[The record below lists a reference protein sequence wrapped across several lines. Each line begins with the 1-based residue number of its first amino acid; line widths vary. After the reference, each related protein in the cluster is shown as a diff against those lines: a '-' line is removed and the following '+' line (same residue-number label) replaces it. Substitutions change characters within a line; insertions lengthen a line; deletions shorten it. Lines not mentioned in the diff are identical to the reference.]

1 LLIDAASLIY
11 RALYSTPDSIK
22 AENGVPMNAAYGFLS
37 MLARLIGDRNPDYL
51 CCAEDTDWR
60 PEWRVE
66 LLGGYKAHR
75 AEEGSQQ
82 EEAEEKLAPQIPIIG
97 AVLQAF
103 GIRSVGFPD
112 YEAED
117 VIGTLANRAPGRTE
131 IVSGD
136 RDLFQVVRDPNISV
150 LYPKRGV
157 SEMHV
162 VDEAY
167 IEENYGIPGRA
178 YKDFAV
184 LRGDP
189 SDGLPGVKGVG
200 PKLASDLI
208 RRYGSIEGI
217 VDAIENGEQSVV
229 LDKVRR
235 DLDYVKRAAQ
245 VVAIPTDLPIPDVD
259 LTRPRKEPDPKILSL
274 AEKNGVGGPV
284 LRLTAAVT
292 GKTVDALPERN
303 RG

>member
-1 LLIDAASLIY
+1 
-11 RALYSTPDSIK
+11 
-22 AENGVPMNAAYGFLS
+22 MNAAYGFLS
-37 MLARLIGDRNPDYL
+37 MLARLIGDRDPDYI

-60 PEWRVE
+60 PEWRVA
-66 LLGGYKAHR
+66 LLEGYKAQR

-82 EEAEEKLAPQIPIIG
+82 EEAEEKLAPQLPIIG
-97 AVLQAF
+97 AVLHAF
-103 GIRSVGFPD
+103 GIPAVGHPD

-117 VIGTLANRAPGRTE
+117 VIGTLAQRAPGRTE

-136 RDLFQVVRDPNISV
+136 RDLFQVVRDPDISV

-162 VDEAY
+162 VNEAY

-189 SDGLPGVKGVG
+189 SDGLPGVKGIG

-208 RRYGSIEGI
+208 RRYGSI
-217 VDAIENGEQSVV
+217 DAIVEAVESGEQSVV

-245 VVAIPTDLPIPDVD
+245 VVHIPTDLPIPEVD
-259 LTRPRKEPDPKILSL
+259 LTRPRSEPDPAILDL
-274 AEKNGVGGPV
+274 AERNGVGGPV
-284 LRLTAAVT
+284 RRLTAAVT
-292 GKTVDALPERN
+292 GKTVDATPGRT
-303 RG
+303 